1 MDLTVVRYVDTKG
14 MFNTIFSIYI
24 YIMVMVILTESSIV
38 QVL

>member
-1 MDLTVVRYVDTKG
+1 MDLTVVRYVDTNG
-14 MFNTIFSIYI
+14 MFNTIFSI